1 MSQTSG
7 PHSPQ
12 PPESF
17 WPRGTSWDPEQSV
30 WDEPAILAQ
39 GQPLPEGAVS
49 YGAWVQAQR
58 AGFPLW
64 KSLLVSTAVAVAA
77 GPLAVAGTFLS
88 AGYTGTL
95 ALLGAFLA
103 PVVEEVMKA
112 ALPLWVVRRRPWW
125 FLSAWQIVLTML
137 ASGAA
142 FAAIENVLYLRVYV
156 PNPEPWLVAWR
167 WTVCVGLHTVCTFL
181 SSLGLVRLWREAMQ
195 RGEIPQVER
204 FLPWL
209 TAAVLLHL
217 VYNVGAMVWQWLG
230 FPGLR

>member
-1 MSQTSG
+1 MSQG
-7 PHSPQ
+7 SPSPEKQ
-12 PPESF
+12 PQAAS

-30 WDEPAILAQ
+30 WDEPAIRAAV
-39 GQPLPEGAVS
+39 PEVPQDALS
-49 YGAWVQAQR
+49 YGNWVRQQR
-58 AGFPLW
+58 ARFSVG
-64 KSLLVSTAVAVAA
+64 KSLLVSLLVALAA
-77 GPLAVAGTFLS
+77 GPLAVLGTFLS
-88 AGYTGTL
+88 VGYTGAL

-125 FLSAWQIVLTML
+125 FLSSGQIVLTML

-142 FAAIENVLYLRVYV
+142 FAAIENLLYLHVYI
-156 PNPEPWLVAWR
+156 PDPEPWLVLWR
-167 WTVCVGLHTVCTFL
+167 WTVCVGLHTACTFL
-181 SSLGLVRLWREAMQ
+181 SALGLIRLWRGAVE

-217 VYNVGAMVWQWLG
+217 AYNVGATIWELLDY
-230 FPGLR
+230 PGIR